1 MSDDALPHFTAEMKR
16 YNARR
21 RFRAG
26 IVAAKT
32 ISALSGHV
40 SHATSAVPKT
50 PLVAATPE
58 SGDVRDASKVAE
70 QTPATPTTEPA
81 AGAVPV

>member
-1 MSDDALPHFTAEMKR
+1 MSDDALPMFTAEMKR

-32 ISALSGHV
+32 ISALSGH
-40 SHATSAVPKT
+40 STKKT
-50 PLVAATPE
+50 GSCHLDMVVQE
-58 SGDVRDASKVAE
+58 AE
-70 QTPATPTTEPA
+70 EVLSATPTTEET
-81 AGAVPV
+81 

>member
-1 MSDDALPHFTAEMKR
+1 MLPHFTAEMKR

-26 IVAAKT
+26 IMAAKT

-40 SHATSAVPKT
+40 SHAISAPKT
-50 PLVAATPE
+50 TMEAPPVPTTPE
-58 SGDVRDASKVAE
+58 TGDMHDASKVAE